1 MTVLQALILGIIQG
15 ITEFLPISSSAHL
28 VLTPYFLGWQ
38 IPEEQ
43 VFPFDVLVQI
53 GTLAAVIVYFRR
65 DLWEIIRAVLRG
77 IAKREPFADAQAR
90 LGWLILLAT
99 LPAGILGVLIK
110 DAVERAFNSPR
121 ATAIFLFGTALLLI
135 LAEVIGKR
143 VRSLDRLNWKDALV
157 IGLAQALA
165 LFPGISRS
173 GATIAAGMLKNFE
186 RKSAA
191 RFSFLMM
198 TPVMAAAGLFSLI
211 DLFAVPELG
220 TFLPIMLTGFAASA
234 IVGYLAIHWLLG
246 FLRRRP
252 LYIFAAYCAALGTA
266 ALIISYV

>member
-1 MTVLQALILGIIQG
+1 MTILQALILGILQG

-28 VLTPYFLGWQ
+28 VIAPFLLGWK

-43 VFPFDVLVQI
+43 TFPFDVLVQI
-53 GTLAAVIVYFRR
+53 GTLLAVIVYFRH
-65 DLWEIIRAVLRG
+65 DLWEIIRAVFIG
-77 IAKREPFADAQAR
+77 IQKRAPFADAQAR

-110 DAVERAFNSPR
+110 EAVERAFNSPR
-121 ATAIFLFGTALLLI
+121 TTAFFLFGTALLLV

-143 VRSLDRLNWKDALV
+143 IRKLDSLNWKDALV

-173 GATIAAGMLKNFE
+173 GATIAGGMLRNFE

-198 TPVMAAAGLFSLI
+198 IPIMLAAGFLSLL
-211 DLFAVPELG
+211 DLLAMPNMAD
-220 TFLPIMLTGFAASA
+220 FLPTMLTGFIASA
-234 IVGYLAIHWLLG
+234 VVGYLAIHWLLG
-246 FLRRRP
+246 YLRRRP
-252 LYIFAAYCAALGTA
+252 LYIFAAYCAALAVVT
-266 ALIISYV
+266 LIISYV